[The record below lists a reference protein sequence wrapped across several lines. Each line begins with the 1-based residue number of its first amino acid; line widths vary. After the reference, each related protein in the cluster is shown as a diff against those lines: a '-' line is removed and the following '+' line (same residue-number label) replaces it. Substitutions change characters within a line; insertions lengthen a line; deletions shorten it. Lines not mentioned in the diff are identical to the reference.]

1 MCRLLAQHY
10 GALVLDLEEL
20 IKPFLA
26 MADQERFEKIRDL
39 TTPTVKST
47 RKKTK
52 GGENISGKL
61 GPF

>member
-1 MCRLLAQHY
+1 MCSLLAQHY

-26 MADQERFEKIRDL
+26 KADQERFEKIRDL

-47 RKKTK
+47 RKKK